1 MPTTTRAAVV
11 RQVNGPIV
19 VETLELKPPGAG
31 ELTVRMAA
39 CGVCHSDLSAAN
51 GTIAMALP
59 LVLGHEGAGI
69 VTELGPGVS
78 GFAVGDTVLSSFVAM
93 CGHCRWCHSGRPAL
107 CDQPVA
113 RALAAPGATPR
124 FRDANGEGVNVFAA
138 CGVMAEAATLAVD
151 NVVKIDPGMPL
162 DRACLV
168 SCGVMTG
175 VGAAINTARVWPGAL
190 CVVIGCGGVG
200 LSAVQGCRI
209 AGAGMIV
216 AIDMLDAKL
225 QMARDFGAT
234 HTVNAKTSANAVKE
248 VLKLTGGGADFAIE
262 CVGAG
267 SLVAQAVAMLAKGG
281 TAVTVGVPSLDDTA
295 PVRGVLMTFGERTLK
310 GSYFGSARP
319 REDFPRMIAL
329 YRSGQLKLDEMITRT
344 YSLDEVQLAFD
355 DLAAGRNARGVIVF
369 QATPLAR

>member
-1 MPTTTRAAVV
+1 MPTTARAAVV
-11 RQVNGPIV
+11 RQVDGPIV
-19 VETLELKPPGAG
+19 VEELELKPPGPG
-31 ELTVRMAA
+31 ELTVKMAA

-51 GTIAMALP
+51 GTIPMALP

-69 VTELGPGVS
+69 VTEVGPGVTE
-78 GFAVGDTVLSSFVAM
+78 FAVGDAVLSSFVSM
-93 CGHCRWCHSGRPAL
+93 CGRCRWCNTGRPSL
-107 CDQPVA
+107 CDQPVQ

-124 FRDANGEGVNVFAA
+124 FRDARGEGLNVFAA

-151 NVVKIDPGMPL
+151 NVVRIDPEMPL
-162 DRACLV
+162 DKACLI

-175 VGAAINTARVWPGAL
+175 AGAAINTARVWPGAA

-216 AIDMLDAKL
+216 AVDTLEHKL

-234 HTVNAKTSANAVKE
+234 HAVNAKTSAGVVKE
-248 VLKLTGGGADFAIE
+248 VLRLTGGGADFAIE

-267 SLVAQAVAMLAKGG
+267 DVVAQAVAMLAKGG
-281 TAVTVGVPSLDDTA
+281 TAVTVGVPGLNDTA

-310 GSYFGSARP
+310 GSYYGSARP
-319 REDFPRMIAL
+319 REDFPRLIAL
-329 YRSGQLKLDEMITRT
+329 YRSGRLKLDEMITRT
-344 YSLDEVQLAFD
+344 YSIDEAPQAFD

-369 QATPLAR
+369 